1 MQKRKRLDRVS
12 EEFTYKLRNY
22 FNAKHNEDFESGT
35 TPLTRNI
42 HLWLNEYMALPSLLR
57 GKHPSE
63 IKKFLALDI
72 GLEVVTAGLWSVQD
86 GKAHVISSSSPIEW
100 RDERL
105 DELAEASDVALEELG
120 ADATKIDEVLLGLPE
135 EWVQNDQIVPEK
147 RPLLKAVKDEL
158 SLKPMGFVVT
168 REAVLHYLQE
178 LEGGPLT
185 ALLIE
190 FTSTQIAVSSV
201 KAGKKGETS
210 TVGRSGDSISDIT
223 EALSRLRLDSYP
235 ARMVV
240 YSVRLKQEELEIEK
254 QKILANDWQKQFAF
268 MHTPKVEV
276 LPHILAMTAV
286 CSAGGSVYAKTVG
299 ELGQTV
305 IPQHVDHTPSQKKKD
320 AHVDVPQHQKSEE
333 SESNIQVPQEE
344 PSNFGFE
351 ELTQQTSTPTD
362 TRDELPDAEQ
372 PSMPANRKNPILSIQ
387 RGIKNSITTLFAGR
401 SLKSRFSAEVSGAK
415 TMRIIAV
422 LVLFVLVVF
431 GGVGWWMLDKAW
443 SASILISLKT
453 EPITTKVEL
462 TLDANAS
469 QTDADKG
476 ILKVSKVTEEV
487 SGQLEGETTGTKIV
501 GDRAKGKVTIYN
513 ATSGEKTFK
522 AGTVLSGPRGLNMTL
537 DNDVTVASSSG
548 SSLLNTQWGNASAD
562 VTATN
567 IGQESN
573 LPPKTEFMVANFD
586 KKSYVASNEESFTGG
601 TSREIQAV
609 SKEDQA
615 RLERLLSKSL
625 QQQAIEAIKAKQ
637 QSGRQLV
644 SVGEP
649 TVKEKIYSAKIGEEA
664 RNITLQMKVTA
675 QALEY
680 VTSDLLPIAQQRL
693 QELIPDGA
701 LLLEEKTTIDP
712 QDIVASSSATVQLRA
727 LLSSERILP
736 VDKKFLAD
744 QVKGVT
750 IAQATSLLKERTNI
764 ASSDVVIEPF
774 LAKLIFGK
782 LPMNVDQ
789 ITIQTRISQ

>member
-1 MQKRKRLDRVS
+1 
-12 EEFTYKLRNY
+12 
-22 FNAKHNEDFESGT
+22 
-35 TPLTRNI
+35 
-42 HLWLNEYMALPSLLR
+42 MALPSLLR
-57 GKHPSE
+57 GKHTSE
-63 IKKFLALDI
+63 VHKFLALDI

-135 EWVQNDQIVPEK
+135 EWVQNDQIIPEK

-254 QKILANDWQKQFAF
+254 QKLLANDWQKQFAF

-299 ELGQTV
+299 ELGQIV
-305 IPQHVDHTPSQKKKD
+305 SSQNVEHSSQKKKD
-320 AHVDVPQHQKSEE
+320 ALVDVPQHQKSEE
-333 SESNIQVPQEE
+333 LESNIQVPQEE
-344 PSNFGFE
+344 NSNFGFE
-351 ELTQQTSTPTD
+351 ELTQPTSASVDEKDEQLEIEQHTTPVNK
-362 TRDELPDAEQ
+362 Q
-372 PSMPANRKNPILSIQ
+372 NPMLSIQ

-415 TMRIIAV
+415 TMRIVAV
-422 LVLFVLVVF
+422 LVLFVVVVL

-548 SSLLNTQWGNASAD
+548 SSLLNTQWGNTSAD

-586 KKSYVASNEESFTGG
+586 KKSYVASNEELFTGG

-625 QQQAIEAIKAKQ
+625 QQQAVDAIKAKQ

-680 VTSDLLPIAQQRL
+680 LTSDLLPIAQQRL

-712 QDIVASSSATVQLRA
+712 QDIVASNSATVQLRA

-774 LAKLIFGK
+774 LAKLLFGK